1 MKFEITVKHNKENT
15 DKAIEIIDNLKA
27 MARAR
32 KFDMSN
38 ELDIKTDVS
47 ENDIIVIVP
56 NITFL
61 NGEFYKG
68 KSEEFT
74 EDYLKTYGTANGIV
88 VDFGTITT
96 LD

>member
-1 MKFEITVKHNKENT
+1 MKFEITVKHNRENT

-32 KFDMSN
+32 NFDMSN

-56 NITFL
+56 NI
-61 NGEFYKG
+61 NVNI
-68 KSEEFT
+68 S
-74 EDYLKTYGTANGIV
+74 
-88 VDFGTITT
+88 
-96 LD
+96 